1 MADNRLTPAN
11 LTVWRVGAWS
21 GPAFLLA
28 LTLFWGVIAGYIPAP
43 PQDWTPAQV
52 LAKFTE
58 HNTAVK
64 VGMVG
69 TLFFAPCYFVWT
81 TLVSRLI
88 QRMEGPNGLLS
99 QIELLGGALTAL
111 VAQLFPACWLAGAFH
126 IADRTPREVLLMH
139 DLGWIFFNMTFVVTF
154 VQMVGFGSAI
164 LTDPRQRSLFP
175 RWLAWVSYGCAATFL
190 VVVLMPFVKNGP
202 FAWNGLLTYWV
213 ALIGYW
219 SWAVLAMY
227 FVFPAI
233 RRVEQEDKDA
243 ATADAD
249 ARSQNGYAAERAA
262 TDETRRASTGMR

>member
-1 MADNRLTPAN
+1 MAEHTPLTPAN
-11 LTVWRVGAWS
+11 LIVWRVAAWS
-21 GPAFLLA
+21 GPVFLLA

-43 PQDWTPAQV
+43 PQDWTPAQIA
-52 LAKFTE
+52 AKFTE

-99 QIELLGGALTAL
+99 QIELLGGALTAFI
-111 VAQLFPACWLAGAFH
+111 AQLFPACWLAGAFH
-126 IADRTPREVLLMH
+126 IADRRPQDVLLMH

-154 VQMVGFGSAI
+154 VQMIGFGSAI
-164 LTDPRQRSLFP
+164 LTDPRRRSLFP

-233 RRVEQEDKDA
+233 RRIQQEDADA
-243 ATADAD
+243 ATPDAQSGSSNGHSARAGAGGFGAVTD
-249 ARSQNGYAAERAA
+249 AR
-262 TDETRRASTGMR
+262 

>member
-1 MADNRLTPAN
+1 MGDNRLTPAN
-11 LTVWRVGAWS
+11 LMVWRVAAWS
-21 GPAFLLA
+21 GPAFLVA

-43 PQDWTPAQV
+43 PQDWTPAQIT
-52 LAKFTE
+52 AKFTE

-69 TLFFAPCYFVWT
+69 TLFFAPFYFVWT

-99 QIELLGGALTAL
+99 QIELLGGALTAFI
-111 VAQLFPACWLAGAFH
+111 AQLFPACWLAGAFH
-126 IADRTPREVLLMH
+126 IADRRPQDVLLMH

-154 VQMVGFGSAI
+154 VQMLGFGSAI
-164 LTDPRQRSLFP
+164 LTDSRRRSLFP

-219 SWAVLAMY
+219 SWAVLVMY

-233 RRVEQEDKDA
+233 RRVAQEDRDA
-243 ATADAD
+243 ATPDSDA
-249 ARSQNGYAAERAA
+249 AAQNGTAAQAGA
-262 TDETRRASTGMR
+262 NGPRRAHSGTR

>member
-1 MADNRLTPAN
+1 
-11 LTVWRVGAWS
+11 
-21 GPAFLLA
+21 
-28 LTLFWGVIAGYIPAP
+28 VIAGYIPAP
-43 PQDWTPAQV
+43 PQDWTPAQIT
-52 LAKFTE
+52 AKFTE

-88 QRMEGPNGLLS
+88 RRMEGPNGLLS
-99 QIELLGGALTAL
+99 QIELLGGALT
-111 VAQLFPACWLAGAFH
+111 VVVTQLFSACWLAGAFH
-126 IADRTPREVLLMH
+126 IGDRRSQDVLLMH
-139 DLGWIFFNMTFVVTF
+139 DLGWMFFNMTFVVTF
-154 VQMVGFGSAI
+154 VQMLGFGSAI
-164 LTDPRQRSLFP
+164 LTDPRRHSLFP

-233 RRVEQEDKDA
+233 RRVEEEDSDA
-243 ATADAD
+243 ATPDEEADA
-249 ARSQNGYAAERAA
+249 QNGNAAQAGA
-262 TDETRRASTGMR
+262 NGPRRAHSRAR